1 MTISFFC
8 VTVKV
13 YYTDVIKACVSTSPL
28 LPVHT
33 LCCSNTNLRLLSN
46 SSSLP
51 CHRHTLHL
59 LRQFFTCDLCFMS
72 FPTMSCSQCRS
83 VYLDHTV
90 LHAGF
95 LLWWSCQ
102 HFLIS
107 EFASVLLDAEFH
119 SLATRGRQRQGERT
133 ALRATWQTCPPPH
146 SQRRWHHP
154 RGDRGCAKDKC
165 LKMHY
170 IIPPLIWS
178 YISAA

>member
-1 MTISFFC
+1 M
-8 VTVKV
+8 KV

-133 ALRATWQTCPPPH
+133 ACEPLDKLVRLPIHNAGDIIRAGTEGA
-146 SQRRWHHP
+146 RRTNVL
-154 RGDRGCAKDKC
+154 KC
-165 LKMHY
+165 ITSFHR
-170 IIPPLIWS
+170 
-178 YISAA
+178 